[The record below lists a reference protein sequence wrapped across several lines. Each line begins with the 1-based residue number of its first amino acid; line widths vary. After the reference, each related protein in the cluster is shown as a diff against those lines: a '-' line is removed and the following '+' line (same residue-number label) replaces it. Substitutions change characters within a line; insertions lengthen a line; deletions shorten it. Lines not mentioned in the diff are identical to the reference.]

1 MESRSQ
7 RDVRLHVKRPEK
19 EEVVFNSTCG
29 LCFLSGILSLTQC
42 LDIVLPFTKG
52 VVFYGSK
59 EVFWG
64 PLEVS
69 FTEFAQEIRSSKF
82 QNKSYF

>member
-52 VVFYGSK
+52 VVFCGSK
-59 EVFWG
+59 EGFGG

-69 FTEFAQEIRSSKF
+69 FPELTEEIRSSKL
-82 QNKSYF
+82 QHQSYS